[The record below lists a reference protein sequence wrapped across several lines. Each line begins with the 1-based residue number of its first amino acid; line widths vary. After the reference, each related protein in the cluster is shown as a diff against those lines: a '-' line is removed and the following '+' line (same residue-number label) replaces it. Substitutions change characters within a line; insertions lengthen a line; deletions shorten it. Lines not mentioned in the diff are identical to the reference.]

1 MSESDKETTET
12 PIEDV
17 SNEDNAELSTSG
29 PEEAGA
35 PGSEVNTAPE
45 ATKPEEPIVI
55 CELCGPLKG
64 PGAEVFMCQ
73 LCMRNFCIQHVDPFF
88 HLCPSS
94 RQS

>member
-1 MSESDKETTET
+1 MSESEKETTET
-12 PIEDV
+12 PSEDV
-17 SNEDNAELSTSG
+17 RN
-29 PEEAGA
+29 
-35 PGSEVNTAPE
+35 EVNTELPTSAPEETGALGAEASAAQE
-45 ATKPEEPIVI
+45 ATKPEEPVVI

-88 HLCPSS
+88 HQCPSS